1 MGDRAIAEVKTEGG
15 SLFVY
20 THNSG
25 KELPDDA
32 RAAIFMAEDR
42 WDDPPYAT
50 RIVVDQLTSRSRDED
65 DGHALMLAPDAEDE
79 YNGGKP
85 SVIIDILGRKLT
97 THRDGETTEA
107 SFEDV
112 SAAVGG

>member
-1 MGDRAIAEVKTEGG
+1 MAEVKTEGG

-25 KELPDDA
+25 KELPNDA
-32 RAAIFMAEDR
+32 RAAIYAAEDR
-42 WDDPPYAT
+42 WDDPTYAA

-65 DGHALMLAPDAEDE
+65 DGHGLMLAPAAEDD

-85 SVIIDILGRKLT
+85 SVIIDILTRKLT
-97 THRDGETTEA
+97 LHRDDETTET

-112 SAAVGG
+112 SAAVGS